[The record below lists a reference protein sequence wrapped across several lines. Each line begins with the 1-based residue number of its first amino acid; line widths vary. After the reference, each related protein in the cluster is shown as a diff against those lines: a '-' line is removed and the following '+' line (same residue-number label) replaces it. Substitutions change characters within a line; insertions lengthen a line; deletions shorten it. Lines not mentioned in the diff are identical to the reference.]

1 MGVREEVRWGKD
13 GLSGWGYEGC
23 GVYCWYAGM
32 VEGRMRISDL
42 ERGEG
47 RESFFEGRPRRAEAG
62 RRKVGI
68 VFARR
73 EVVMGREA

>member
-1 MGVREEVRWGKD
+1 MA
-13 GLSGWGYEGC
+13 
-23 GVYCWYAGM
+23 AGR
-32 VEGRMRISDL
+32 VKVSDL

-47 RESFFEGRPRRAEAG
+47 RESCFEARPRRAAAG

-73 EVVMGREA
+73 EVLMGREA